1 MKRTIFV
8 WEYVVQR
15 EGEQE
20 LYLNNII
27 YLKFNKAA
35 SQRTIDANHAMSV
48 GGRYQEEG
56 TDGI

>member
-1 MKRTIFV
+1 MQRTIFV
-8 WEYVVQR
+8 WVYVVQR

-27 YLKFNKAA
+27 YLKFNKA

>member
-1 MKRTIFV
+1 MQRTIFV

-15 EGEQE
+15 EGKQE

-27 YLKFNKAA
+27 YLKFNKA